1 MDTNNLNS
9 EIKRIFFQLLTT
21 GNKYVNNVYDGTIN
35 YHFKIDDVRYG
46 YSINFFKSYNYV
58 ANENESSNK
67 INKLEIPNRNPNTVY
82 FSKGC
87 CCDCDCKSIDINND
101 NIKAS
106 FTIDIEKLG
115 SFPIIGLTD
124 EEYAQA
130 IRIITNVCKE
140 FKIKQ
145 LEILDELTEN
155 ALDDLSDGI

>member
-9 EIKRIFFQLLTT
+9 EIKRLFFQLLAT
-21 GNKYVNNVYDGTIN
+21 GNKYVNHVYDGTIN

-82 FSKGC
+82 FTKDC
-87 CCDCDCKSIDINND
+87 CCDCDCKTIDINND

-106 FTIDIEKLG
+106 FTIDIDKLG
-115 SFPIIGLTD
+115 TINYSSKGKGHGVGLYSILLKNSIKTF
-124 EEYAQA
+124 
-130 IRIITNVCKE
+130 
-140 FKIKQ
+140 FKIK
-145 LEILDELTEN
+145 N
-155 ALDDLSDGI
+155 